1 MNLVIGTLYCTKGN
15 YEFGISRVIKSLE
28 PYDKKLE
35 TDTWFYAKRCV
46 VALLDLLC
54 KHMITVPDSTL
65 DEVMAFLDEAERHGK
80 EIVTQL
86 GDDGQG
92 RTLTTE
98 ARMIKKMFI
107 KLRDL

>member
-1 MNLVIGTLYCTKGN
+1 
-15 YEFGISRVIKSLE
+15 
-28 PYDKKLE
+28 
-35 TDTWFYAKRCV
+35 
-46 VALLDLLC
+46 
-54 KHMITVPDSTL
+54 MITVPDSTM
-65 DEVMAFLDEAERHGK
+65 DEVMAFLDEAERHGR

>member
-1 MNLVIGTLYCTKGN
+1 MAQKCPKDLGGITR
-15 YEFGISRVIKSLE
+15 FG
-28 PYDKKLE
+28 
-35 TDTWFYAKRCV
+35 
-46 VALLDLLC
+46 LC